1 VPSRTKQIQINF
13 FPIFNKVRKIS
24 DSTENVATPSV
35 SNYLQPNRKRK
46 YQIYAAQKAK
56 RQKVEEALWDFE
68 VNGHVME
75 KLKYQI
81 QISIAI
87 RESVRN

>member
-1 VPSRTKQIQINF
+1 MLRLRPFLIIYNRIGRENTKYM
-13 FPIFNKVRKIS
+13 P
-24 DSTENVATPSV
+24 P
-35 SNYLQPNRKRK
+35 
-46 YQIYAAQKAK
+46 K